1 MAEVNP
7 AREAAFASLLK
18 MKCGKYTNIEVS
30 TTLKRQKDMS
40 KSDRAL
46 YTALVYGT
54 VERLIT
60 LDYIISQYS
69 KTPIEK
75 LDEEALCAL
84 RMGIYQLTYMYRIPD
99 HAAVSESV
107 SLCPRRVSG
116 YVNAVLRSYIRA
128 GKSFKMP
135 SGDDIIEYISIAYS
149 VPREL
154 CSLFCLWYGNR
165 ECENIFK
172 AFFAPEKT
180 SLRVNTLKI
189 SAADAAKKLNA
200 EISDVAP
207 DVLTVSS
214 FDCVMEGIESGLW
227 FVQDEASALCAH
239 VLGAERGETVADCCA
254 APGGK
259 SFAAAIDMKNEG
271 HIHSFDIHDNK
282 LSLINDGAKRLGI
295 DIIETSMRDA
305 REPELSLIGK
315 CDRVLCDAP
324 CSGFGII
331 GKKPDIKY
339 KGTDAIIRLPKIQ
352 YEVLCGASCY
362 VKRGGVLVYS
372 TCTLNPQENSAVC
385 NRFLSEHGEYS
396 LMPFEVCGKEC
407 DGMMTMLPS
416 KHGTDGF
423 FICKMVKSL

>member
-18 MKCGKYTNIEVS
+18 MKCGKYANIEVS
-30 TTLKRQKDMS
+30 TTIKRGSMS
-40 KSDRAL
+40 KEDRAL
-46 YTALVYGT
+46 YTALMYGT

-69 KTPIEK
+69 KIAPEK

-84 RMGIYQLTYMYRIPD
+84 RLGIYQLTYMDRVPD

-107 SLCPRRVSG
+107 SLCPKRVAG

-128 GKSFKMP
+128 GKKFKMP
-135 SGDDIIEYISIAYS
+135 SRSDIIEYISIAYS
-149 VPREL
+149 IPREL
-154 CSLFCLWYGNR
+154 CSLFCLWYGNT

-172 AFFAPEKT
+172 AFFAPEKI

-189 SAADAAKKLNA
+189 SAADAAARLGA
-200 EISDVAP
+200 RISEIVP
-207 DVLTVSS
+207 DMITVGS
-214 FDCVMEGIESGLW
+214 FDGVMEGIDEGLW

-239 VLGAERGETVADCCA
+239 ILGAGEGDVVADCCA

-259 SFAAAIDMKNEG
+259 SFSAAVEMKNKG
-271 HIHSFDIHDNK
+271 RIYSFDIHENK
-282 LSLINDGAKRLGI
+282 LSLIKSGAGRLGI
-295 DIIETSMRDA
+295 DIIKTSKRDA
-305 REPELSLIGK
+305 REPDLSLIGK

-339 KGTDAIIRLPKIQ
+339 KGTDAIMRLPKIQ
-352 YEVLCGASCY
+352 YEILCGAACY

-385 NRFLSEHGEYS
+385 NKFLSEHSEYS
-396 LMPFEVCGKEC
+396 LQPFSAAGENC
-407 DGMMTMLPS
+407 DGMMTLLPS
-416 KHGTDGF
+416 SHGTDGF
-423 FICKMVKSL
+423 FICKMVRAE

>member
-30 TTLKRQKDMS
+30 TTLNRRDML
-40 KSDRAL
+40 KNDRAL

-60 LDYIISQYS
+60 LDYIIAQYS
-69 KTPIEK
+69 KTPVEK

-84 RMGIYQLTYMYRIPD
+84 RLGIYQLTYMDRIPD
-99 HAAVSESV
+99 HAAVSECV

-128 GKSFKMP
+128 GKKFKMP
-135 SGDDIIEYISIAYS
+135 PRDDIIEYISVAYS

-154 CSLFCLWYGNR
+154 CSLFCLWYGNA

-180 SLRVNTLKI
+180 CLRINTLKI
-189 SAADAAKKLNA
+189 SASDAAERLGAKL
-200 EISDVAP
+200 SDAVP
-207 DVLTVSS
+207 DVIVVDS
-214 FDCVMEGIESGLW
+214 FEGVMEGIESGLW

-239 VLGAERGETVADCCA
+239 ILDAAPGDTVADCCA

-259 SFAAAIDMKNEG
+259 SFAAAVGMNNEG
-271 HIHSFDIHDNK
+271 HIYAFDIHENK
-282 LSLINDGAKRLGI
+282 LSLIKSGAKRLGI
-295 DIIETSMRDA
+295 DIIEASKRDA
-305 REPELSLIGK
+305 REPDISLIGK
-315 CDRVLCDAP
+315 CDKVLCDAP

-352 YEVLCGASCY
+352 YEVLCGAACY

-385 NRFLSEHGEYS
+385 NRFLAEHSEYS
-396 LMPFEVCGKEC
+396 LVPFEAAGQKC
-407 DGMMTMLPS
+407 DGMMTLLPS
-416 KHGTDGF
+416 KNGTDGF
-423 FICKMVKSL
+423 FICKMVRRP

>member
-7 AREAAFASLLK
+7 AREAAFNSLLK

-30 TTLKRQKDMS
+30 TTLKRQKNMS

-46 YTALVYGT
+46 YTALVYGV

-60 LDYIISQYS
+60 LDYIIAQYS
-69 KTPIEK
+69 KTPVEK
-75 LDEEALCAL
+75 LDEEAMAAL
-84 RMGIYQLTYMYRIPD
+84 RLGIYQLKYMDKIPD

-116 YVNAVLRSYIRA
+116 YVNAVLRSFIRSN
-128 GKSFKMP
+128 KSVKMP
-135 SGDDIIEYISIAYS
+135 PKSDVIEYLSITYS
-149 VPREL
+149 VPKEL
-154 CSLFCLWYGNR
+154 CSLFCLWYGNDG
-165 ECENIFK
+165 CENIFK
-172 AFFAPEKT
+172 SFFNSQKT

-189 SAADAAKKLNA
+189 TTEDAAKKLNA
-200 EISDVAP
+200 EISGIAP
-207 DVLTVSS
+207 DTLNVSS
-214 FDCVMEGIESGLW
+214 FEGVMEGIDEGLW

-239 VLGAERGETVADCCA
+239 VLGARSGETVADCCA

-259 SFAAAIDMKNEG
+259 SFAAAIGMKNEG
-271 HIHSFDIHDNK
+271 RICSFDIHDNK
-282 LSLINDGAKRLGI
+282 LSLINDGARRLGI
-295 DIIETSMRDA
+295 DVIEASMRDA
-305 REPELSLIGK
+305 RKPEISLLGK

-331 GKKPDIKY
+331 GKKPDVKY

-352 YEVLCGASCY
+352 YEVLCGAALY
-362 VKRGGVLVYS
+362 VKRGGTLVYS
-372 TCTLNPQENSAVC
+372 TCTLNPEENSAVC
-385 NRFLSEHGEYS
+385 TRFLADHSDYS
-396 LMPFEVCGKEC
+396 LTPFEVQGEEC

-423 FICKMVKSL
+423 FICKMTRSL